1 MTSIQPNTCHH
12 TSHSQNNGVHSTN
25 GSNNSNVIN
34 DVFES
39 VDSHVHKVEGTD
51 VGTSF
56 EIDLSGFFG
65 KLSKKLRQWGPLGRF
80 IGNLGTNWA
89 KTMRGFGKL
98 FRGDIGGGLK
108 DIVGGAFIGPIKNAF
123 NLTGLGWMSFLS
135 KKVKVQ

>member
-1 MTSIQPNTCHH
+1 MTSIQPTTHHNCHYH
-12 TSHSQNNGVHSTN
+12 GNESVSSNGNSS
-25 GSNNSNVIN
+25 SNAIG

-39 VDSHVHKVEGTD
+39 HVNKVENTD

-56 EIDLSGFFG
+56 EIDLSGLFG
-65 KLSKKLRQWGPLGRF
+65 KLSKKLSKWGPLGKF

-89 KTMRGFGKL
+89 QTMRGFGKL

-108 DIVGGAFIGPIKNAF
+108 DIIGGAFIGPIKNAF
-123 NLTGLGWMSFLS
+123 NLTSLGWMNFLS